1 LDDDHDSEH
10 DSNDY
15 WDDDEKPQ
23 RKESMAQF
31 AERQYR
37 NVVHFFVEDWFLS
50 AMLGII
56 TAILSISTDVAIEYI
71 LHYRRHL
78 YELTN
83 GHHAYLGFAMW
94 ILFATVLVTCA
105 ALVCHALGKQAVG
118 SGIPELKVIM
128 HGFVLKNYLS
138 LKTLTAK
145 VIGLTL
151 TLGSG
156 MPVGKEG
163 PFVHMGAIVASLLNK
178 ATSACQYNAFFSNEG
193 RQMEM
198 LSSGC
203 AVGIACTFSAPAG
216 AVLYGIE
223 STSKY
228 FAVKNYWRSFFATT
242 CAALIFRFA
251 IAAIVPQHIAGTITA
266 YYQTNFPNEVF
277 LIEEIPFFILL
288 GIGCGLMG
296 ASFIWL
302 HRRVSL
308 FKKKNRAFRAV
319 FGRSPI
325 VFTTLFAMVVAILT
339 YPEGFGRYIAGQY
352 TFRETL
358 ADFLANCSFSLTNV
372 SSNGCPSEMIEHWT
386 GGGTGEFHPLL
397 TLFSYLLVYVS
408 SSRILN
414 AGRTFWD
421 TPCTRRPSKMLE
433 LLKYFRY
440 FQYFLIA
447 ICVTLYIPAG
457 IFVPCF
463 VIGACAGRIVGE
475 VLIMYWPDGFRGPE
489 GPQIYPGLYAV
500 VGAAAYTGA
509 VTHSLSIAVIVCETT
524 GQLCALLPV
533 LIALMIGNAICSFL
547 QPSIYESIINIQGY
561 PYLVDLP
568 PSRVSVHTMKVEKVM
583 VKDIVFITRDTTY
596 MELREILLETPNLRS
611 YPFVTDRRS
620 MTLLGSVA
628 RKYLCY
634 LLVKHLGPEP
644 GIQMHKRK
652 SRTASE
658 LLHTIGQFRRGSNFN
673 SNATHNG
680 TSQHGFLTDRNI
692 SGNTLLAHS
701 PLHENQG
708 ERGPLASL
716 LYSQNDSFEAPVVS
730 FHELMAYI
738 VLLNANDT
746 LAYLQ
751 HSLAKRA
758 EILASKLDLDDVAI
772 DPAPFQLV
780 KGTSLYKVHTL
791 FSLLALNHAYV
802 TERGRLVGVVA
813 LKEVHTLFSLLAL
826 NHAYVTER
834 GRLVGVV
841 ALKELREAL
850 SNIYSRGAV
859 PIRPR
864 VRTMSSFRVAPDIPD
879 HVAADDIPQITF
891 DMPSSS
897 SSSHGSAA

>member
-1 LDDDHDSEH
+1 MHPMWTIQDSSTDESELLRSDHEHVDDGASDSDDHDSADEA
-10 DSNDY
+10 DIL
-15 WDDDEKPQ
+15 WDDEKPH
-23 RKESMAQF
+23 RKETMAQF
-31 AERQYR
+31 AERQYK

-71 LHYRRHL
+71 LHYRIHL
-78 YELTN
+78 YRWANEF
-83 GHHAYLGFAMW
+83 HVYSGFATW
-94 ILFATVLVTCA
+94 TLFATILVTCA
-105 ALVCHALGKQAVG
+105 SLVCHALGKQAVG
-118 SGIPELKVIM
+118 SGIPEVKVIM
-128 HGFVLKNYLS
+128 HGFTLRNYLT
-138 LKTLTAK
+138 LKTLIAK
-145 VIGLTL
+145 IVGLTL

-178 ATSACQYNAFFSNEG
+178 ATAACQYNAFFSNEG

-277 LIEEIPFFILL
+277 LVEEIPFFVML
-288 GIGCGLMG
+288 GMFCGLMG
-296 ASFIWL
+296 AGFVWL
-302 HRRVSL
+302 HRRVAI

-319 FGRSPI
+319 FGNSPI
-325 VFTTLFAMVVAILT
+325 AFTALFAMIVGILT
-339 YPEGFGRYIAGQY
+339 YPEGFGRYIAGQF

-358 ADFLANCSFSLTNV
+358 ADFLANCTFSLTNI
-372 SSNGCPSEMIEHWT
+372 SSQGCSPEMIAHWT
-386 GGGTGEFHPLL
+386 GGSTGAEFHPLL
-397 TLFSYLLVYVS
+397 TLLCYLIVYF
-408 SSRILN
+408 L
-414 AGRTFWD
+414 
-421 TPCTRRPSKMLE
+421 
-433 LLKYFRY
+433 
-440 FQYFLIA
+440 LIA
-447 ICVTLYIPAG
+447 ICVSLYIPAG
-457 IFVPCF
+457 IFVPSF
-463 VIGACAGRIVGE
+463 VIGACGGRICGE
-475 VLIMYWPDGFRGPE
+475 ILTMWWPDGFRGAD

-533 LIALMIGNAICSFL
+533 LIALMVGNAICSFL

-561 PYLVDLP
+561 PYLTDLP

-611 YPFVTDRRS
+611 YPFVTDKTS

-634 LLVKHLGPEP
+634 LLTKHLGAEP

-658 LLHTIGQFRRGSNFN
+658 LLNTIGQFRRGSNVNFN
-673 SNATHNG
+673 TIGGSP
-680 TSQHGFLTDRNI
+680 QHTYLTDRNI

-701 PLHENQG
+701 PLHDNQG

-716 LYSQNDSFEAPVVS
+716 LYSQTENHEVPV
-730 FHELMAYI
+730 
-738 VLLNANDT
+738 
-746 LAYLQ
+746 
-751 HSLAKRA
+751 HSISKRA
-758 EILASKLDLDDVAI
+758 EILASKIDLDDVAI

-802 TERGRLVGVVA
+802 TE
-813 LKEVHTLFSLLAL
+813 K
-826 NHAYVTER
+826 

-864 VRTMSSFRVAPDIPD
+864 ARTMSTFRVASQEHQNGLTHDGD
-879 HVAADDIPQITF
+879 VAPEITVSV
-891 DMPSSS
+891 PTNSTSRSSS
-897 SSSHGSAA
+897 E

>member
-1 LDDDHDSEH
+1 MSSYPFENVPGTTASIERRLTQLRRAAAETSE
-10 DSNDY
+10 
-15 WDDDEKPQ
+15 
-23 RKESMAQF
+23 ESEGF
-31 AERQYR
+31 AGQYK

-56 TAILSISTDVAIEYI
+56 TAVLSISTDVAIEYI

-78 YELTN
+78 YEWAHEN
-83 GHHAYLGFAMW
+83 HVYMGFAVW
-94 ILFATVLVTCA
+94 VLFATILVTCA
-105 ALVCHALGKQAVG
+105 SLVCHALGKQAVG
-118 SGIPELKVIM
+118 SGIPEVKVIM

-138 LKTLTAK
+138 LKTLVAK
-145 VIGLTL
+145 IVGLTL

-193 RQMEM
+193 RHMEM

-228 FAVKNYWRSFFATT
+228 FAVKNYWRAFFATT
-242 CAALIFRFA
+242 CAA
-251 IAAIVPQHIAGTITA
+251 VC
-266 YYQTNFPNEVF
+266 
-277 LIEEIPFFILL
+277 
-288 GIGCGLMG
+288 CGLLG

-302 HRRVSL
+302 HRRVAL
-308 FKKKNRAFRAV
+308 FKRKNRAFKAV
-319 FGRSPI
+319 FGNSPI
-325 VFTTLFAMVVAILT
+325 AFTALFAMVVAILT

-358 ADFLANCSFSLTNV
+358 ADFLANCTFSLMN
-372 SSNGCPSEMIEHWT
+372 I
-386 GGGTGEFHPLL
+386 
-397 TLFSYLLVYVS
+397 
-408 SSRILN
+408 
-414 AGRTFWD
+414 
-421 TPCTRRPSKMLE
+421 
-433 LLKYFRY
+433 
-440 FQYFLIA
+440 
-447 ICVTLYIPAG
+447 
-457 IFVPCF
+457 
-463 VIGACAGRIVGE
+463 
-475 VLIMYWPDGFRGPE
+475 LIMWWPDGFRGPD

-568 PSRVSVHTMKVEKVM
+568 PSRISVHTMKVEKVM

-596 MELREILLETPNLRS
+596 MELREILLETPYLRS
-611 YPFVTDRRS
+611 YPFVTDKS
-620 MTLLGSVA
+620 NVA

-634 LLVKHLGPEP
+634 LLTKHLGPEP

-658 LLHTIGQFRRGSNFN
+658 LLNTIGQFRRGSNVNFN
-673 SNATHNG
+673 AING
-680 TSQHGFLTDRNI
+680 SSSQGFLTDRNI

-701 PLHENQG
+701 PLHDNQG

-716 LYSQNDSFEAPVVS
+716 LYSQNDTLEVPV
-730 FHELMAYI
+730 
-738 VLLNANDT
+738 
-746 LAYLQ
+746 

-758 EILASKLDLDDVAI
+758 EILSSKLDLDDVAI

-802 TERGRLVGVVA
+802 TEKGRL
-813 LKEVHTLFSLLAL
+813 
-826 NHAYVTER
+826 
-834 GRLVGVV
+834 
-841 ALKELREAL
+841 LREAL

-864 VRTMSSFRVAPDIPD
+864 ARTMSSFRAPNIPDEEAGAASIHQVPQVTVAPPG
-879 HVAADDIPQITF
+879 TT
-891 DMPSSS
+891 SSS
-897 SSSHGSAA
+897 SSTA

>member
-1 LDDDHDSEH
+1 MSVVDMEPSLDTAKIRLQESSNDEHVLLRNDHERTDGLDDDHDSEH

-302 HRRVSL
+302 HRRISL
-308 FKKKNRAFRAV
+308 FKKKNRAFKAV
-319 FGRSPI
+319 FGKSPI

-397 TLFSYLLVYVS
+397 TLFSYLLVY
-408 SSRILN
+408 
-414 AGRTFWD
+414 
-421 TPCTRRPSKMLE
+421 
-433 LLKYFRY
+433 
-440 FQYFLIA
+440 YFLIA

-457 IFVPCF
+457 IFVPSF

-475 VLIMYWPDGFRGPE
+475 ILIMYWPDGFRGPE

-596 MELREILLETPNLRS
+596 MELREILLDTPNLRS

-644 GIQMHKRK
+644 GIQTHKRK

-716 LYSQNDSFEAPVVS
+716 LYSQNDSFEVPV
-730 FHELMAYI
+730 
-738 VLLNANDT
+738 
-746 LAYLQ
+746 

-780 KGTSLYKVHTL
+780 KGTSLYK
-791 FSLLALNHAYV
+791 
-802 TERGRLVGVVA
+802 
-813 LKEVHTLFSLLAL
+813 VHTLFSLLAL

>member
-1 LDDDHDSEH
+1 MTDDDTERQETPSMKERIQDSSTDESELLRSDREQAEDTDH
-10 DSNDY
+10 EGNSDDDDNIY
-15 WDDDEKPQ
+15 WDDEKPN
-23 RKESMAQF
+23 RKETMSQF

-71 LHYRRHL
+71 LHYRILL
-78 YELTN
+78 YRWANE
-83 GHHAYLGFAMW
+83 HHVYSGFTVW

-105 ALVCHALGKQAVG
+105 SLVCHALGKQAVG
-118 SGIPELKVIM
+118 SGIPEVKVIM
-128 HGFVLKNYLS
+128 HGFVLRNYLS
-138 LKTLTAK
+138 LKTLIAK
-145 VIGLTL
+145 IVGLTL

-178 ATSACQYNAFFSNEG
+178 ATAACQYNAFFSNEG

-277 LIEEIPFFILL
+277 LIEEIPFFVML
-288 GIGCGLMG
+288 GVFCGLAG
-296 ASFIWL
+296 AAFIWL
-302 HRRVSL
+302 HRRIAI
-308 FKKKNRAFRAV
+308 FKKKNRAFKAV
-319 FGRSPI
+319 FGNSPI
-325 VFTTLFAMVVAILT
+325 AFTALFALIVAILT
-339 YPEGFGRYIAGQY
+339 YPEGFGRYIAGQF

-358 ADFLANCSFSLTNV
+358 ADFLSNCTFSLTNV
-372 SSNGCPSEMIEHWT
+372 SSQGCPSEMIAHWT
-386 GGGTGEFHPLL
+386 GGSTGDFHPLL
-397 TLFSYLLVYVS
+397 TLFSYLLVYYV
-408 SSRILN
+408 
-414 AGRTFWD
+414 
-421 TPCTRRPSKMLE
+421 
-433 LLKYFRY
+433 
-440 FQYFLIA
+440 LIA
-447 ICVTLYIPAG
+447 ICVSLYIPAG
-457 IFVPCF
+457 IFVPSF
-463 VIGACAGRIVGE
+463 VIGACGGRIVGE
-475 VLIMYWPDGFRGPE
+475 ILIMWWPDGFRGPD

-533 LIALMIGNAICSFL
+533 LIALMVGNAICSFL

-561 PYLVDLP
+561 PYLTDLP

-611 YPFVTDRRS
+611 YPFVTDKTS

-634 LLVKHLGPEP
+634 LLTKHLGAEP
-644 GIQMHKRK
+644 GIQTSKRK

-658 LLHTIGQFRRGSNFN
+658 LLNTIGQFRRGSNVN
-673 SNATHNG
+673 YNAVG
-680 TSQHGFLTDRNI
+680 GPLSQAYLTDRNI

-716 LYSQNDSFEAPVVS
+716 LYSQSENHEVPV
-730 FHELMAYI
+730 
-738 VLLNANDT
+738 
-746 LAYLQ
+746 
-751 HSLAKRA
+751 HSIAKRA
-758 EILASKLDLDDVAI
+758 EILASKIDLDDVAI

-802 TERGRLVGVVA
+802 TE
-813 LKEVHTLFSLLAL
+813 K
-826 NHAYVTER
+826 

-864 VRTMSSFRVAPDIPD
+864 ARTMSTFRMSAPERQNGVTHENENP
-879 HVAADDIPQITF
+879 PEITISV
-891 DMPSSS
+891 PTNSTSRSSS
-897 SSSHGSAA
+897 E

>member
-1 LDDDHDSEH
+1 
-10 DSNDY
+10 
-15 WDDDEKPQ
+15 
-23 RKESMAQF
+23 
-31 AERQYR
+31 
-37 NVVHFFVEDWFLS
+37 
-50 AMLGII
+50 MLGII

-71 LHYRRHL
+71 LHFRIHL
-78 YELTN
+78 YEWAN
-83 GHHAYLGFAMW
+83 AHHAYAGFATW
-94 ILFATVLVTCA
+94 IMFGTVLVTIA
-105 ALVCHALGKQAVG
+105 SLVCHALGKQAVG
-118 SGIPELKVIM
+118 SGIPEVKVIM
-128 HGFVLKNYLS
+128 HGFVLKNYLT
-138 LKTLTAK
+138 LKTLVAK
-145 VIGLTL
+145 IVGLTL

-193 RQMEM
+193 RHMEM

-277 LIEEIPFFILL
+277 LIEEIPIFMLV
-288 GIGCGLMG
+288 GVCCGLMG
-296 ASFIWL
+296 ACFIWL
-302 HRRVSL
+302 HRRIAL
-308 FKKKNRAFRAV
+308 FKKRNRAFKAV
-319 FGRSPI
+319 FGNSPI
-325 VFTTLFAMVVAILT
+325 AFTSLFALIVAIIT

-358 ADFLANCSFSLTNV
+358 ADFLANCTFSLTNI
-372 SSNGCPSEMIEHWT
+372 SSQGCPPEMIAHWT
-386 GGGTGEFHPLL
+386 GGSGGEFHPLV
-397 TLFSYLLVYVS
+397 TLFSYLTVY
-408 SSRILN
+408 
-414 AGRTFWD
+414 
-421 TPCTRRPSKMLE
+421 
-433 LLKYFRY
+433 
-440 FQYFLIA
+440 YFLIA
-447 ICVTLYIPAG
+447 VCVSLYIPAG
-457 IFVPCF
+457 IFVPSF
-463 VIGACAGRIVGE
+463 VIGACGGRIVGE
-475 VLIMYWPDGFRGPE
+475 VLTMWWPDGFRGVD

-596 MELREILLETPNLRS
+596 MELREILLETPYLRS
-611 YPFVTDRRS
+611 YPFVTDKRS
-620 MTLLGSVA
+620 MILLGSVA

-634 LLVKHLGPEP
+634 LLTKHIGPEP
-644 GIQMHKRK
+644 GIQSHKRK

-658 LLHTIGQFRRGSNFN
+658 LLNTIGQFRRGSNVNFN
-673 SNATHNG
+673 SING
-680 TSQHGFLTDRNI
+680 SPTSQGFLTDRNI

-701 PLHENQG
+701 PLHDNQG

-716 LYSQNDSFEAPVVS
+716 LYSQTDNLEVPV
-730 FHELMAYI
+730 
-738 VLLNANDT
+738 
-746 LAYLQ
+746 
-751 HSLAKRA
+751 HSMAKRA
-758 EILASKLDLDDVAI
+758 EVLASKLDLDDVAI

-802 TERGRLVGVVA
+802 TE
-813 LKEVHTLFSLLAL
+813 K
-826 NHAYVTER
+826 

-864 VRTMSSFRVAPDIPD
+864 ARTMSSFRVDPTEHSDLRRD
-879 HVAADDIPQITF
+879 GEDLPQITIAV
-891 DMPSSS
+891 PTGSISSS
-897 SSSHGSAA
+897 AS